1 MKTIIFSSLSLKVRL
16 ISIVILTFVLS
27 LWALTFAITQS
38 LRQDIK
44 VLLIAQQDSS
54 ASYIAA
60 DIDAKMLQRIDLLN
74 QNAKLIAQ
82 YFNSPIQMREFLKGR
97 IGLQALFQEGIVVI
111 NKQGIGITEFPAG
124 LGRETAL
131 FDTREYFI
139 KAMATGKT
147 AIGKPRISSFT
158 SRPLV
163 AIAAPIR
170 NSTGA
175 LVGILAG
182 FTSLS
187 DKGLF
192 GQVVQNR
199 TEKAGTIIVSDPYYH
214 LIVSSNKSADV
225 LQPIFDQSA
234 SVGINSSE
242 TRILS
247 TAKAIPSTGWFV
259 QIALSEEEAFM
270 PIRHMETVIYEIA
283 LILTLLSS
291 VGVWFLVKHALSPLD
306 KVTRTIRQ
314 MAEDATGNMHVLP
327 RKGDNEIRALTDNFN
342 LLVKQRLRSEAAL
355 RQSEARLS
363 RAELASKS
371 GNWEFHLREQK
382 VIASIGAKN
391 IYGLHK
397 EEYEF
402 TEIKK
407 AALSEYRT
415 MLDAA
420 MRALIEDDIPYNVE
434 FRIRTLDTGELRDI
448 HSTAYFDKEKQ
459 IIFGVVQDVTERLNI
474 QRTLEQEELRRRIF
488 LEQSQEGIAVL
499 RQDGSLVE
507 WNPAFAQMLG
517 YSEQEMSH
525 LNVKD
530 WDSKL
535 KHEEIDDI
543 THTLGLG
550 HLSIETQHRRKD
562 GRYYEVEV
570 NISGVEWAD
579 QYYLFCLHHDI
590 TARKQSEVALR
601 ESEARFRAIIEA
613 SPIPYALN
621 DEHFNITYLNP
632 AFVRTFGYTLQDIPT
647 IADWWPKAY
656 PDPAYQQQII
666 TDWMAH
672 MAKAEREK
680 QTFEP
685 IEANIRCKDGETRTA
700 LVAAEPLNGSFHELH
715 VVSFFDIT
723 SIKKA
728 EASQRLAATVF
739 SHARE
744 GILITGP
751 DGTILDVN
759 GMFSEITGYSRDDVI
774 GKSAQMFNPAKHA
787 KTSYSHM
794 WRALKRNG
802 YWAGEMWNYR
812 KNGELFPEMVT
823 ISAVRDQQGN
833 TQQYVVLFSDISE
846 AKAHEHRLETMAHYD
861 PLTGLPNRSL
871 LSDRLQ
877 QAMAQSSRYKK
888 FIAVCYLD
896 LDGFKQVNDTYGHE
910 VGDQLLIAL
919 AAQMQQTLRKSDT
932 LARIGGDEFVVVLSG
947 LLDKESSL
955 VSAERLVQA
964 AAHPVMV
971 GELQL
976 QVSASLGIT
985 FYPQEVTIDADQL
998 LRQAD
1003 HAMYQAKESGKN
1015 RYCLFQTYYAEVI

>member
-1 MKTIIFSSLSLKVRL
+1 MKTINCSPLSLKVRL
-16 ISIVILTFVLS
+16 ISIVILIFVFS

-38 LRQDIK
+38 LKQDIK
-44 VLLIAQQDSS
+44 ELLIEQQNSA

-60 DIDAKMLQRIDLLN
+60 DIDSEVAQRITLLN
-74 QNAKLIAQ
+74 QNAKLVSQ
-82 YFNSPIQMREFLKGR
+82 YVGSLGQTREFLKGR
-97 IGLQALFQEGIVVI
+97 IGLQALFQDGIVAI
-111 NKQGIGITEFPAG
+111 DKEGLGIAEFPSGIG
-124 LGRETAL
+124 REGAH
-131 FDTREYFI
+131 FNTREYFQE
-139 KAMATGKT
+139 AMTTGKT
-147 AIGKPRISSFT
+147 VIGKPRKSSFT
-158 SRPLV
+158 NHPVV
-163 AIAAPIR
+163 AIAAPIL
-170 NSTGA
+170 NASGQQ
-175 LVGILAG
+175 VGVLAG

-187 DKGLF
+187 ETSLF
-192 GQVVQNR
+192 GQVDRSGV
-199 TEKAGTIIVSDPYYH
+199 EKAATIIISDPLH
-214 LIVSSNKSADV
+214 QLIVFSSKTADI
-225 LQPIFDQSA
+225 LRPLINHDA
-234 SVGINSSE
+234 SVGNNANDTKVLSE
-242 TRILS
+242 GKT
-247 TAKAIPSTGWFV
+247 IPTTGWVV
-259 QIALSEEEAFM
+259 QIVMPAEEAFM

-283 LILTLLSS
+283 LFLTLLSS
-291 VGVWFLVKHALSPLD
+291 GGVWFLVKHALRPLD
-306 KVTRTIRQ
+306 KVTHTIRL
-314 MAEDATGNMHVLP
+314 MAEDAAGNMHALP
-327 RKGDNEIRALTDNFN
+327 RKGDNEIRELTDNFN

-355 RQSEARLS
+355 RQSEARLA

-420 MRALIEDDIPYNVE
+420 MKALIEDDIPYNVE

-448 HSTAYFDKEKQ
+448 HSIAYFDKEKQ

-488 LEQSQEGIAVL
+488 LEQSQEGVAVL
-499 RQDGSLVE
+499 RQDGSLAE

-517 YSEQEMSH
+517 YSEQEMGH

-535 KHEEIDDI
+535 KQEEIDDI

-562 GRYYEVEV
+562 GRYYDVEV

-590 TARKQSEVALR
+590 TDRKQSELALR

-656 PDPAYQQQII
+656 PDPAYQQQIM

-744 GILITGP
+744 GILITGA

-802 YWAGEMWNYR
+802 YWAGEMWNCR
-812 KNGELFPEMVT
+812 KSGALFPEMVT
-823 ISAVRDQQGN
+823 ISAVRDQLGN

-888 FIAVCYLD
+888 SIAVCYLD

-919 AAQMQQTLRKSDT
+919 AAQMKQTLRKSDT
-932 LARIGGDEFVVVLSG
+932 LARIGGDEFVVVLDG
-947 LLDKESSL
+947 LVDRESSL
-955 VSAERLVQA
+955 ASAERLVQA

-985 FYPQEVTIDADQL
+985 FYPQEVAIDADQL

-1003 HAMYQAKESGKN
+1003 HAMYLAKQSGKN
-1015 RYCLFQTYYAEVI
+1015 RYCLFKTYYTEVV